1 MEERL
6 HQTQQQRMQQRL
18 LPLQVRYGRMLEMS
32 GPEVED
38 EVRQMLDDNPA
49 LCEVHHEDASTG
61 DDAFSETSEEIQLAD
76 FPNEDEIP
84 YRQAISGSGTN
95 AIASSYG
102 SDYADDS
109 VSLTDHL
116 VAQLP
121 DLRLS
126 DTDNMVAIYVIGN
139 LNENGYLERSP
150 RSIAH
155 DIEQVA
161 AFTVTPYDVERII
174 EHIRQLDP
182 AGVGASDL
190 RDCLLLQL
198 MRMPRTR
205 DVDNATVIVDKYF
218 EMFTLRHFRQLASAA
233 GFSDEELKA
242 AVDIIRTLNPKPGAA
257 YNISSH
263 EQRNNYIIPD
273 FSVEADG
280 DRLTVTALNVIPELA
295 IETTFTADAEDAMS
309 DRSDAR
315 LFVKQKRE
323 EAQDFIHLLHMRQT
337 TLMRVMRAIVE
348 LQTPFFLDPS
358 GDRSLLR
365 PMILRQI
372 SEKTGLDISVIS
384 RATSGKYVATASG
397 IYPLKMFFSER
408 FHDEAND
415 VSENR
420 GDMSSHGVLEA
431 IRTLINEEDKKNPL
445 SDEAIAAELH
455 RRGMDIARRT
465 VAKYRERL
473 GMPVARLRRTI

>member
-32 GPEVED
+32 GPEIED

-49 LCEVHHEDASTG
+49 LCEVHHDDTSIG
-61 DDAFSETSEEIQLAD
+61 DNSFSETSEEIQLAD

-84 YRQAISGSGTN
+84 YRQVITGGG
-95 AIASSYG
+95 IASSSAFG
-102 SDYADDS
+102 SDFADDNI
-109 VSLTDHL
+109 SLADHL

-126 DTDNMVAIYVIGN
+126 DTDNMIALYVIGN

-161 AFTVTPYDVERII
+161 SFSVTTDDVERVIDR
-174 EHIRQLDP
+174 IRQLDP

-198 MRMPRTR
+198 LRMPRTR
-205 DVDNATVIVDKYF
+205 DVANATAIVDKYF
-218 EMFTLRHFRQLASAA
+218 EMFTLRHFRQLTSAT

-242 AVDIIRTLNPKPGAA
+242 AIDIIRSLNPKPGAA
-257 YNISSH
+257 YNITSH

-273 FSVEADG
+273 FAVEADG
-280 DRLTVTALNVIPELA
+280 DRLTVSALNAVPELA
-295 IETTFTADAEDAMS
+295 IETTFSADAEDAIS
-309 DRSDAR
+309 DRSEAR

-323 EAQDFIHLLHMRQT
+323 EAQDFIHLLHMRQS
-337 TLMRVMRAIVE
+337 TLLRVMRAIVE

-358 GDRSLLR
+358 GDKSLLR

-372 SEKTGLDISVIS
+372 AEKTGLDISVIS
-384 RATSGKYVATASG
+384 RATSGKYVTTASG
-397 IYPLKMFFSER
+397 VYPLKMFFSER
-408 FHDEAND
+408 FHDDADD
-415 VSENR
+415 VSNSR
-420 GDMSSHGVLEA
+420 SDMSSHAVLEA
-431 IRTLINEEDKKNPL
+431 IKTLIDEEDKSTPL
-445 SDEAIAAELH
+445 SDDAIAAELH
-455 RRGMDIARRT
+455 RRGLDVARRT

-473 GMPVARLRRTI
+473 GVPVARLRRTL